1 MNKGIIMEINGDYA
15 IALNDTGI
23 FDKILRKENMKVG
36 QKIFYFEDDLFV
48 ESKNLYSKPIETRKL
63 IRHYNFMKTF
73 GSIAALFVLIFTF
86 FQGISTQKAYAVVSL
101 DINPSIQIEI
111 DNKKTIIKVEGVN
124 DDGKNIDF
132 SGAVGENINEGIV
145 IIKDKL
151 VESKYLDDNH
161 EVLVAFA
168 LVKNK
173 EDSNYEE
180 KIQEAIQTTFKTENV
195 TYVKGNKEAV
205 QEAKTKGISLGRYEA
220 SLSADGEI
228 KNNIEKAP
236 VKEITAL
243 IKDKENVIHWEAED
257 VKPETSVNETQSN
270 EKPQQNNEKPA
281 LEKPAD
287 KPSVVIPSTPIDSPK
302 DTNVDGNK
310 KPTIDEEPEDGGILE
325 VPPEVQ
331 TPPNGQI
338 ENPNPPESG
347 KEENDETLIPP
358 TDGTL
363 ENNTANGKDE
373 GTESIPQS
381 TSNKDKINK

>member
-48 ESKNLYSKPIETRKL
+48 ESKNLYSKPIETRKP

-358 TDGTL
+358 SDGTL

-373 GTESIPQS
+373 ETESIPQS